1 MAACIISSNLSS
13 IVIYLD
19 LGYKITFFFS
29 KNVRNDQKTSIIL
42 QKFKLFM
49 ILMVKNITAATRNQ
63 QGIETVAAAKQN
75 MRTVLFIFFH

>member
-63 QGIETVAAAKQN
+63 QSIENGSRCYTEYENGIIF
-75 MRTVLFIFFH
+75 LFS

>member
-42 QKFKLFM
+42 Q
-49 ILMVKNITAATRNQ
+49 ILNFLLKITAATRCQ
-63 QGIETVAAAKQN
+63 QGVETVAAAIQN
-75 MRTVLFIFFH
+75 MRTVLFIFHS

>member
-19 LGYKITFFFS
+19 LGYKITSFFS

-42 QKFKLFM
+42 QKF
-49 ILMVKNITAATRNQ
+49 
-63 QGIETVAAAKQN
+63 
-75 MRTVLFIFFH
+75 